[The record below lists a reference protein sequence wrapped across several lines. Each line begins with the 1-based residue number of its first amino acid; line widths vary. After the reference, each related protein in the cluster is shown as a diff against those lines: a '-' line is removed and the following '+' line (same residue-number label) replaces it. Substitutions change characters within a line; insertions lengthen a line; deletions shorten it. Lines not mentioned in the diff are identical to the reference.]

1 MGQGHTCGAAS
12 LPARVNA
19 TVDCFIDVV
28 TTVKDKNIEK
38 YLCLDQISKI
48 SDPSIS
54 LRVSVNTL
62 QRTDVQSREVL
73 AGRSLFQ
80 GLQRKKSAA
89 EYFAKSYDV
98 LFCSS
103 STGRI

>member
-1 MGQGHTCGAAS
+1 MMGQGHTCGAAS

-19 TVDCFIDVV
+19 TVDCFVDVV
-28 TTVKDKNIEK
+28 TKDKNIESV
-38 YLCLDQISKI
+38 YAWISKI

-80 GLQRKKSAA
+80 GLQRKKKCSRI
-89 EYFAKSYDV
+89 FCKV
-98 LFCSS
+98 L
-103 STGRI
+103 